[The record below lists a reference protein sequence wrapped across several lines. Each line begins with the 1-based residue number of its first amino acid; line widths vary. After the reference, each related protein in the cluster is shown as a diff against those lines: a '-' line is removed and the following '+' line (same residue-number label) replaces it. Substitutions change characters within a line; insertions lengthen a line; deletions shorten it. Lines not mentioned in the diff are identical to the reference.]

1 MNPEASG
8 ERSVAAGWIGAAVT
22 GDVIGLP
29 AEILNAARDVQ
40 APPGLTNLPPAPLC
54 LGREAELVRLHEVGD
69 TAIMQASTV
78 HGLGGVGKT
87 TLALAY
93 AHRYRHAY
101 SAVWWINADSPTR
114 IEQSLAE
121 LTRRLLPGL
130 TADRDRVAWAMAWLQ
145 WHPGWLL
152 VFDNVEAVA
161 DLSPYLGAL
170 GGGRHLITSRR
181 AVGWP
186 RSMRTLALGTLD
198 AEQAVELIR
207 ATAYGETELTVRE
220 LQDVRALAAELG
232 YLPLA
237 LEQAGAYLRQNPTV
251 TIPAY
256 YRRLPTKL
264 DKAVDGLDAERTIA
278 RIWTQTLDAL
288 TVRDPRAVELLRTLA
303 WLAPD
308 EVPVGL
314 LEADGVDPDEPAE
327 ALGHLAAYSMA
338 TVTRD
343 TVSVHRLVQQV
354 LRVNAPEGRREAEQA
369 VVRAL
374 DGLDPEAG
382 EWDSLIPQ
390 LIALAE
396 SRPGGHDDEAVTD
409 LYRRAGW
416 RLDTQG
422 RLARAT
428 ALLEAVVAQREQSRG
443 ELHPDTLATRNNL
456 ACAYRA
462 AGDLGRAVPLSE
474 TVLAQCERVFG
485 ELHPHTL
492 TSRNNLADA
501 YQLAGDLGRAV
512 PLWETV
518 LGQCEQVL
526 GELHPDTLLIR
537 SNLACVYQTAGD
549 PGRAVSLLETV
560 LAQRERVL
568 GELHRDTLTS
578 WQYLADAY
586 RAAGDPGRAVSL
598 LETVLAQRERV
609 LGELH
614 PDTLGT
620 RDSLASALRAAG
632 DPGRAV
638 PLSETVLAQR
648 EQVLGELHPHTL
660 TSRNN
665 LACAYLSSGDAG
677 RAVLLFELVLA
688 QREQVLSALHPH
700 TLLSRGNL
708 AQSYAEAGDPVR
720 AVPLLEA
727 VLAQREQVLG
737 EQHPDTLI
745 SRQGLALACAMT
757 GRPDR
762 AIPLFEAVAAQY
774 ERTLGGAHPTT
785 VAVRNQLARARRE
798 AGTG

>member
-101 SAVWWINADSPTR
+101 SVVWWINADSPTR

-170 GGGRHLITSRR
+170 GGGRHLVTSRR

-251 TIPAY
+251 TVPAY

-288 TVRDPRAVELLRTLA
+288 TARNPAAVELLYTLA

-314 LEADGVDPDEPAE
+314 LETDDADPDAVPE
-327 ALGHLAAYSMA
+327 ALGDLAAYSMA
-338 TVTRD
+338 TVTRHA
-343 TVSVHRLVQQV
+343 VSVHRLVQQV
-354 LRVNAPEGRREAEQA
+354 LRVGADAVPAGRLAAERA
-369 VVRAL
+369 LVRAL
-374 DGLDPEAG
+374 DGLDPETGA
-382 EWDSLIPQ
+382 WDPLIPH

-396 SRPGGHDDEAVTD
+396 TRPDGHHDEVVTD
-409 LYRRAGW
+409 LYYRAAL
-416 RLDTQG
+416 RLHGQG
-422 RLARAT
+422 HNART
-428 ALLEAVVAQREQSRG
+428 VALFEAVLAQCEHDRG
-443 ELHPDTLATRNNL
+443 DLHPDTLTVRGNL
-456 ACAYRA
+456 ARA
-462 AGDLGRAVPLSE
+462 CEVAGDLRRAVRL
-474 TVLAQCERVFG
+474 F
-485 ELHPHTL
+485 
-492 TSRNNLADA
+492 
-501 YQLAGDLGRAV
+501 
-512 PLWETV
+512 
-518 LGQCEQVL
+518 EQ
-526 GELHPDTLLIR
+526 
-537 SNLACVYQTAGD
+537 
-549 PGRAVSLLETV
+549 
-560 LAQRERVL
+560 
-568 GELHRDTLTS
+568 
-578 WQYLADAY
+578 
-586 RAAGDPGRAVSL
+586 
-598 LETVLAQRERV
+598 
-609 LGELH
+609 
-614 PDTLGT
+614 
-620 RDSLASALRAAG
+620 
-632 DPGRAV
+632 
-638 PLSETVLAQR
+638 VLAQR
-648 EQVLGELHPHTL
+648 EQALGAMHPDTL
-660 TSRNN
+660 RSRNN
-665 LACAYLSSGDAG
+665 LASCYQTVGDLR
-677 RAVLLFELVLA
+677 RAVALQELVLA
-688 QREQVLSALHPH
+688 QFEQVLGTMHPD
-700 TLLSRGNL
+700 TLMGRSNL
-708 AQSYAEAGDPVR
+708 AYTYREAGTPER

-727 VLAQREQVLG
+727 VLAQRVQVLGELHPHTLISRSNLAGAYRAVGDLPRAVRLFEVVLAQREQALGATHPDTLMSRSNVACAYTTAGDARRAVSLQELALAQHEQVLG
-737 EQHPDTLI
+737 ELHPATLTSRDNLACAYATFGDAGRAVPIYELVCVQREQVLGKLHPDTLLSRSNLAYGYAATGQVARAVPLLEEVLARREQVLGAQHPDTLT
-745 SRQGLALACAMT
+745 SRDNLAVAYGMA
-757 GRPDR
+757 GRPDL
-762 AIPLFEAVAAQY
+762 AAALAAVDRH
-774 ERTLGGAHPTT
+774 E
-785 VAVRNQLARARRE
+785 
-798 AGTG
+798 